1 MRTGRDQARRTR
13 LDQARQRQRVAEL
26 RARRAMAQAANGRR
40 PRRNVRVPRQNF
52 PRGVRLE
59 YQRAIL
65 GIVDEA
71 AERIRKEILP
81 NVRRLVDQTR
91 QTDPSVRQ
99 DAPADEVAA
108 ALDQLSDTAVAAAR
122 PGITASATTAIQR
135 TGDFNRRELD
145 RVFGRTLGVGIPA
158 AEPYLDDFVVAA
170 TRENVRRITRLLESQ
185 FDDAQNTITA
195 GFRRGLRFEEIGR
208 QLEARFDIA
217 RNRARLIARD
227 QVASLNGE
235 LNRLRQ
241 TNLGVTSYIWRD
253 SGDDRVRESHEE
265 FDGEVFTWAQGSP
278 EGHPGEPINCRC
290 TAEPVLGDLIESTD
304 PTFV

>member
-1 MRTGRDQARRTR
+1 MTVH
-13 LDQARQRQRVAEL
+13 LDQARANQRRAEL
-26 RARRAMAQAANGRR
+26 SARRAMMQAANGRR
-40 PRRNVRVPRQNF
+40 PRRRVVVPRQNF

-65 GIVDEA
+65 KLVDEA
-71 AERIRKEILP
+71 AEKIRDQILP

-108 ALDQLSDTAVAAAR
+108 ALDDLGETAVASSR
-122 PGITASATTAIQR
+122 RGITLTATTAVR
-135 TGDFNRRELD
+135 GTTDFNRRELD
-145 RVFGRTLGVGIPA
+145 RVFERTLGVGLPA
-158 AEPYLDDFVVAA
+158 AEPYLDDFIVAA
-170 TRENVRRITRLLESQ
+170 TRENVRRVTSLLASEFEEAENVILS
-185 FDDAQNTITA
+185 
-195 GFRRGLRFEEIGR
+195 GFRRGLRFEEIAKT
-208 QLEARFDIA
+208 LDERFNIVE
-217 RNRARLIARD
+217 NRARLIARD

-253 SGDDRVRESHEE
+253 SNDDDVRPTHEE

-278 EGHPGEPINCRC
+278 EGHPGEPIACRC
-290 TAEPVLGDLIESTD
+290 IAEPVLGDLIEATE
-304 PTFV
+304 PGFV